1 MSKKIGKGTKFGT
14 VLFNF
19 VINNKREFLL
29 VTVLFF
35 VGLIIGVMFMNNLN
49 DTQVQE
55 IETYFNDLSTN
66 IKNIEDV
73 NLFNLLKT
81 SIISNIIFVIVLW
94 FGATTIIGIPIVY
107 GAIAFKGFS
116 IGFTISSIMYIYGP
130 GNGIL
135 VSISLLLLQ
144 NVILIPAMFSI
155 CVSGAKL
162 YKSIMKNK
170 DRNNIKMEILRHTFF
185 CLIMLFLMLIASF
198 IEVYISTNLF
208 IILLKYIKI

>member
-1 MSKKIGKGTKFGT
+1 MSKKIGKGTKLGT

>member
-1 MSKKIGKGTKFGT
+1 MSKRIGKGSKFGT
-14 VLFNF
+14 ALFNF
-19 VINNKREFLL
+19 VVNNKREFLL

-49 DTQVQE
+49 DTQIQE

-66 IKNIEDV
+66 IKSSEGI
-73 NLFNLLKT
+73 NLFNLLKK
-81 SIISNIIFVIVLW
+81 SITSNIIFVIVLW
-94 FGATTIIGIPIVY
+94 FGAATIIGIPIVY
-107 GAIAFKGFS
+107 GTMAFKGFS

-135 VSISLLLLQ
+135 VSLSLLILQ

-155 CVSGAKL
+155 CVSGARL

-170 DRNNIKMEILRHTFF
+170 DRNNIKIEILRHTFF
-185 CLIMLFLMLIASF
+185 CLIMLLLMLIASL

>member
-1 MSKKIGKGTKFGT
+1 MSKRIKKSSKLGN

-19 VINNKREFLL
+19 VINNKREFLQ
-29 VTVLFF
+29 VVVLFF

-49 DTQVQE
+49 DVQNQE
-55 IETYFNDLSTN
+55 IQTYFSNLTAN
-66 IKNIEDV
+66 VQNTEGI
-73 NLFNLLKT
+73 NLFNLLKKSIT
-81 SIISNIIFVIVLW
+81 SNVIFVIVLW
-94 FGATTIIGIPIVY
+94 LGAATIIGIPIVY
-107 GAIAFKGFS
+107 GTIIFKGFS
-116 IGFTISSIMYIYGP
+116 VGFTISSIMYIYGS

-144 NVILIPAMFSI
+144 NIILIPAMFSF
-155 CVSGAKL
+155 CVSGARL

-170 DRNNIKMEILRHTFF
+170 ERDNIKVEILRHTFF
-185 CLIMLFLMLIASF
+185 CLLMLILMIIASL